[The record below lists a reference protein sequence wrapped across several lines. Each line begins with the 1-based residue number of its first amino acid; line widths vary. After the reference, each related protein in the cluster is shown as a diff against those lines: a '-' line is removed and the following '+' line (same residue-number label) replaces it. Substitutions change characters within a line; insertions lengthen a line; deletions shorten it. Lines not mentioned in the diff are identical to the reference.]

1 MSDKVFGSPLRKK
14 IIFSVLTIIFASFI
28 FQLLKMQ
35 IIEQKS
41 YEKRSINN
49 SIKRKVINS
58 PRGIFFDRNFSVL
71 ISNKPSYTVEI
82 TPAIYDTSKQKI
94 IENILHEEPNYITK
108 LLHKKRIY
116 SKHLPR
122 VIKRNVPLNE
132 VVWFEEHEEEIPG
145 VKISVEMQ
153 RDYSFGINGSHL
165 FGYLREINAKQL
177 RARKDI
183 YNMGDFIGIKGIER
197 IYEESLRGKNGY
209 QYILVDSR
217 RKTIGRYLEGEN
229 DKKPIKG
236 NDLLL
241 TIDYATQKVAEKKFA
256 KHRGSLI
263 AIEPSTGEI
272 LAFVSAPQFNLE
284 DFASVTSRKAIV
296 ALSNDENKPLFNRA
310 SKSIYPPGST
320 YKMIAALAA
329 LEEGIITKD
338 YSVNCKWGY
347 QYGNRF
353 FRCTHKHN
361 WTNLI
366 SSIEES
372 CNTYYYQLIL
382 EIGLDRWAKYGRMF
396 GFGKKTN
403 FDLENESPGI
413 VPDTEY
419 YNRVYGK
426 NKWSKGTLLSLGI
439 GQGELSVTTLQM
451 AQYISLL
458 ANFGKT
464 KTPHIVK
471 AYLEGNQNKAIPL
484 TFDDVT
490 VDIKKKNFDII
501 REGMYKV
508 VNGKE
513 GTADN
518 IKLAN
523 IAIAGKTGTSQNPH
537 GKDHALFI
545 GFAPFDNP
553 KIAIVVLVENVGFGS
568 TYAAPIAR
576 DVIKTYLEQF
586 DENNFTAFN
595 N

>member
-1 MSDKVFGSPLRKK
+1 MSDKVFGSQLRKQ
-14 IIFSVLTIIFASFI
+14 IIFSVISVVFFSFI

-41 YEKRSINN
+41 YEQKSTNN
-49 SIKRKVINS
+49 SIKKNTIKA

-71 ISNKPSYTVEI
+71 LSNKPSYTVEI
-82 TPAIYDTSKQKI
+82 TPVIYDTSKRSI
-94 IENILHEEPNYITK
+94 IEKVLKVEPNYVSN
-108 LLHKKRIY
+108 LLYKKRAY

-122 VIKRNVPLNE
+122 VIKRNVPLDE
-132 VVWFEEHEEEIPG
+132 IVWFEEHQDEIPG

-153 RDYSFGINGSHL
+153 RDYSFGINGAHF

-177 RARKDI
+177 KEKKDI
-183 YNMGDFIGIKGIER
+183 YHMGDFIGLKGIER
-197 IYEESLRGKNGY
+197 IYEDSLRGKNGY

-217 RKTIGRYLEGEN
+217 RKTIGRYLEGDN
-229 DKKPIKG
+229 DQKPIKG

-241 TIDYATQKVAEKKFA
+241 TIDYNTQKVAEKAFA

-272 LAFVSAPQFNLE
+272 LAFVSAPQYNLE

-296 ALSNDENKPLFNRA
+296 KLSQDENKPLFNRA
-310 SKSIYPPGST
+310 TKSIYPPGST
-320 YKMIAALAA
+320 FKMIAALAA
-329 LEEGIITKD
+329 LEENIITKNF
-338 YSVNCKWGY
+338 SVNCKWGY

-353 FRCTHKHN
+353 FRCTHRHN
-361 WTNLI
+361 WINLI
-366 SSIEES
+366 GAIEQS
-372 CNTYYYQLIL
+372 CNTYFYQLIL
-382 EIGLDRWAKYGRMF
+382 EIGLDRWAKYGKMF
-396 GFGKKTN
+396 GFGKKTG
-403 FDLENESPGI
+403 FDLGNESPGI
-413 VPDTEY
+413 VPNTEY

-439 GQGELSVTTLQM
+439 GQGELSVTTLQL
-451 AQYISLL
+451 AQYTALL

-464 KTPHIVK
+464 KVPHIVK
-471 AYLEGNQNKAIPL
+471 AYLKGNQNKAEPL

-490 VDIKKKNFDII
+490 VNIKKKNFDIV

-508 VNGKE
+508 VNGK

-518 IKLAN
+518 IKLPN
-523 IAIAGKTGTSQNPH
+523 IEIAGKTGTSQNPH

-545 GFAPFDNP
+545 GFAPYNNP
-553 KIAIVVLVENVGFGS
+553 KIAVVVLVENVGYGS

-586 DENNFTAFN
+586 ENEDIVFAK
-595 N
+595 